1 LKIKYL
7 TAGESHGPE
16 LTAIIE
22 GVPSNFTVTKEY
34 IDKFLSRRQ
43 KTLGSGGRMNIEKD
57 KVLITSGVVNNLTT
71 GGPIALK
78 IINQDWQNWK
88 NKEIDPYVVP
98 RPGHADLVGTL
109 KYNHDDIR
117 LTLER
122 ASARETAIRC
132 AVGAIAHQILSQL
145 NIQLV
150 GFVSSIGSQSFNPG
164 DISDITSFKNLIEQS
179 NVSCPDEDASDLMI
193 KEIKDARKKKDTLG
207 GAITCIAINYPP
219 GCGSY
224 VHFDR
229 KLDAK
234 ISSSMISIQ
243 SVKAVE
249 VGNGIEASKKHGT
262 EVQDQMKLDN
272 KKIKRISNNLGGFE
286 GGMSTGEPIM
296 VTSYLKPI
304 STTLTPINSVDLH
317 SGKETKTIYERSDTC
332 AVPRA
337 VPIFEGVLSLD
348 LLNSLLVKTGGD
360 SKDEIAKRVA
370 DLQNY
375 NIEDINLSNKKWK
388 MGYENE

>member
-1 LKIKYL
+1 MKIKYL

-22 GVPSNFTVTKEY
+22 GVPSNFIVTKEY

-348 LLNSLLVKTGGD
+348 LLNSLLEKTGGD

>member
-1 LKIKYL
+1 MKIKYL

-16 LTAIIE
+16 LTAIVE
-22 GVPSNFTVTKEY
+22 GIPSNFEVTKEY
-34 IDKFLSRRQ
+34 IDKFLLRRQ

-57 KVLITSGVVNNLTT
+57 QVLITSGVVNKLTT

-78 IINQDWQNWK
+78 IINKDWQNWK
-88 NKEIDPYVVP
+88 DKEIEPYVVP

-117 LTLER
+117 HTLER

-150 GFVSSIGSQSFNPG
+150 GFVSSIGGQSFNPTN
-164 DISDITSFKNLIEQS
+164 ITDITSFKNLIEQS
-179 NVSCPDEDASDLMI
+179 DVSCPDKNAADLMI

-224 VHFDR
+224 VQFDR

-234 ISSSMISIQ
+234 ISSSMISVQ

-249 VGNGIEASKKHGT
+249 IGNGFEASKKYGT
-262 EVQDQMKLDN
+262 EVQDQIKLDN
-272 KKIKRISNNLGGFE
+272 NKIKRISNNLGGFE

-304 STTLTPINSVDLH
+304 STTLTPIKSVDLH
-317 SGKETKTIYERSDTC
+317 SGKETETIYERSDTC

-348 LLNSLLVKTGGD
+348 LLNSLIEKTGGD
-360 SKDEIAKRVA
+360 SKDEIAKRV
-370 DLQNY
+370 DNLQNY
-375 NIEDINLSNKKWK
+375 NIEDFELSNKKWT

>member
-1 LKIKYL
+1 MKIKYL

-317 SGKETKTIYERSDTC
+317 SGKETETIYERSDTC

-348 LLNSLLVKTGGD
+348 LLNSLLEKTGGD

>member
-1 LKIKYL
+1 MKIKYL

-348 LLNSLLVKTGGD
+348 LLNSLLEKTGGD

>member
-1 LKIKYL
+1 MKIKYL

-16 LTAIIE
+16 LTAIVE
-22 GVPSNFTVTKEY
+22 GIPSNFEVTKEY
-34 IDKFLSRRQ
+34 IDKFLLRRQ

-57 KVLITSGVVNNLTT
+57 QVLITSGVVNKLTT

-78 IINQDWQNWK
+78 IINKDWQNWK
-88 NKEIDPYVVP
+88 DKEIEPYVVP

-117 LTLER
+117 HTLER

-150 GFVSSIGSQSFNPG
+150 GFVSSIGSQSFNPTN
-164 DISDITSFKNLIEQS
+164 IADITSFKNLIEQS
-179 NVSCPDEDASDLMI
+179 DVSCPDKNTADLMI

-207 GAITCIAINYPP
+207 GAITCVAINYPP

-224 VHFDR
+224 VQFDR

-234 ISSSMISIQ
+234 ISSSMISVQ

-249 VGNGIEASKKHGT
+249 IGNGFEASKKYGT
-262 EVQDQMKLDN
+262 EVQDQIKLDN
-272 KKIKRISNNLGGFE
+272 NKIKRISNNLGGFE

-304 STTLTPINSVDLH
+304 STTLTPIKSVDLH
-317 SGKETKTIYERSDTC
+317 SGKETETIYERSDTC

-348 LLNSLLVKTGGD
+348 LLNSLIEKTGGD
-360 SKDEIAKRVA
+360 SKDEIAKRVQ

-375 NIEDINLSNKKWK
+375 NIEDFELSNKKWL

>member
-150 GFVSSIGSQSFNPG
+150 GFVSSIGSQSFNPV

-286 GGMSTGEPIM
+286 GGMSTGDPIM

-317 SGKETKTIYERSDTC
+317 SGKETETIYERSDTC

-348 LLNSLLVKTGGD
+348 LLNSLLEKTGGD

-375 NIEDINLSNKKWK
+375 NIEDFNLSNKKWK

>member
-1 LKIKYL
+1 MKIKYL

-16 LTAIIE
+16 LTAIVE
-22 GVPSNFTVTKEY
+22 GIPSNFEVTKEY
-34 IDKFLSRRQ
+34 IDKFLLRRQ

-57 KVLITSGVVNNLTT
+57 QVLITSGVVNKLTT

-78 IINQDWQNWK
+78 IINKDWQNWK
-88 NKEIDPYVVP
+88 DKEIEPYVVP

-117 LTLER
+117 HTLER

-150 GFVSSIGSQSFNPG
+150 GFVSSIGGQSFNPTN
-164 DISDITSFKNLIEQS
+164 IADITSFKNLIEQS
-179 NVSCPDEDASDLMI
+179 DVSCPDKNAADLMI

-207 GAITCIAINYPP
+207 GAITCVAINYPP

-224 VHFDR
+224 VQFDR

-234 ISSSMISIQ
+234 ISSSMISVQ

-249 VGNGIEASKKHGT
+249 IGNGFEASKKYGT
-262 EVQDQMKLDN
+262 EIQDQIKLDN
-272 KKIKRISNNLGGFE
+272 NKIKRISNNLGGFE

-304 STTLTPINSVDLH
+304 STTLTPIKSVDLH
-317 SGKETKTIYERSDTC
+317 SGKETETIYERSDTC

-348 LLNSLLVKTGGD
+348 LLNSLIEKTGGD
-360 SKDEIAKRVA
+360 SKDEIAKRV
-370 DLQNY
+370 DNLQNY
-375 NIEDINLSNKKWK
+375 NIEDFELSNKKWT

>member
-1 LKIKYL
+1 MKIKYL

-150 GFVSSIGSQSFNPG
+150 GFVSSIGSQSFNPV

-286 GGMSTGEPIM
+286 GGMSTGDPIM

-317 SGKETKTIYERSDTC
+317 SGKETETIYERSDTC

-348 LLNSLLVKTGGD
+348 LLNSLLEKTGGD

-375 NIEDINLSNKKWK
+375 NIEDFNLSNKKWK

>member
-1 LKIKYL
+1 MKIKYL

-16 LTAIIE
+16 LTAIVE
-22 GVPSNFTVTKEY
+22 GIPSNFEVTKEY
-34 IDKFLSRRQ
+34 IDKFLLRRQ

-57 KVLITSGVVNNLTT
+57 QVLITSGVVNKLTT

-78 IINQDWQNWK
+78 IINKDWQNWK
-88 NKEIDPYVVP
+88 DKEIEPYVVP

-117 LTLER
+117 HTLER

-150 GFVSSIGSQSFNPG
+150 GFVSSIGGQSFNPTN
-164 DISDITSFKNLIEQS
+164 ITDITSFKNLIEQS
-179 NVSCPDEDASDLMI
+179 DVSCPDKNAADLMI

-207 GAITCIAINYPP
+207 GAITCVAINYPP

-224 VHFDR
+224 VQFNR

-234 ISSSMISIQ
+234 ISSSMISVQ

-249 VGNGIEASKKHGT
+249 IGNGFDASKKYGT
-262 EVQDQMKLDN
+262 EVQDQIKLDN
-272 KKIKRISNNLGGFE
+272 NKIKRISNNLGGFE

-304 STTLTPINSVDLH
+304 STTLTPIKSVDLH
-317 SGKETKTIYERSDTC
+317 SGKETETIYERSDTC

-348 LLNSLLVKTGGD
+348 LLNSLIEKTGGD
-360 SKDEIAKRVA
+360 SKDEIAKRV
-370 DLQNY
+370 DNLQNY
-375 NIEDINLSNKKWK
+375 NIEDFELSNKKWT